1 MQKEYQVVAAEKPD
15 WEVIGGGISNFN
27 KQQAGE
33 DKGRNLCFVIRGTDD
48 SVVGGVIGSIFWEW
62 LHVDLMWIR
71 EDLRGQDYGQHL
83 LASLEEEARKQG
95 VKYAYLDTF
104 SFQAPEFYKKYG
116 YRVFGE
122 LADFPSGHQL
132 YFMTKEL

>member
-1 MQKEYQVVAAEKPD
+1 MQKAYRIVAAEKPD

-27 KQQAGE
+27 QQKAGE
-33 DKGRNLCFVIRGTDD
+33 DKGRNLCFVICDPDD
-48 SVVGGVIGSIFWEW
+48 SVVGGVIGSIFWKW

-71 EDLRGQDYGQHL
+71 EDLRGQGYGQHL
-83 LASLEEEARKQG
+83 LTSLEEEARKQG

-132 YFMTKEL
+132 FFMTKEL